1 MSMAGGGKTYQ
12 VRPATVLLIV
22 LGVALMALAVYYFV
36 TPAGSL
42 PSILPGHLA
51 GSTHHHTKHGL
62 AVAALAI
69 LAWVG
74 AWFSTSPSQKRS

>member
-1 MSMAGGGKTYQ
+1 MGVTGAGKFQ
-12 VRPATVLLIV
+12 VRPATVLLVI
-22 LGVALMALAVYYFV
+22 LGVALLALAVYYFV

-42 PSILPGHLA
+42 PSILPGHQA
-51 GSTHHHTKHGL
+51 GSAHHHTKHGL

-74 AWFSTSPSQKRS
+74 AWFTTNPAQRRT